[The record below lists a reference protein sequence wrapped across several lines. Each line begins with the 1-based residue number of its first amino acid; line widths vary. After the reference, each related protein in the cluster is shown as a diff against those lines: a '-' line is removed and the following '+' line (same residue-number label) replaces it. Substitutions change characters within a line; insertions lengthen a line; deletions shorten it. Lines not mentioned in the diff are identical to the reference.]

1 MAGRNAD
8 IRVTVKG
15 DADFGAARREAKDAL
30 DDIER
35 EAKDVKLSPEL
46 DTAEIRKAIALAE
59 QLDGM
64 VATLDIDADPADIV
78 AAEKLARSLRGFQA
92 RVDLSVEGK
101 AELTEALGLADK
113 MEGLRKVRVEVQ
125 GRQDLER
132 AQEIADDLER
142 RRTVPIDA
150 QASDLVRLDDQVADA
165 LRSGGEAG
173 AGGVAG
179 ALGGIDFAD
188 IGGSAQDE
196 LLGSLAAAGPWA
208 AAAGTIGAV
217 FGDEF
222 LEGFNNAL
230 PSGRA
235 DTIRALRNNL
245 SDSELEAAGV
255 AGGEAYSSGLSDGLT
270 DAKDAAALI
279 QGELGKIDDSL
290 DLTGATRQAT
300 ALATVFDVDVRDAVT
315 SVDKLL
321 SQGLVRNSE
330 EGFNLLFEL
339 AQQTGTQF
347 DEMLE
352 LTDEFSVALRAL
364 GIEGPQG
371 LKLIGQMVERGIF
384 PQVDQAGEVFEEFN
398 EQINTGGAAEGLE
411 LIGLNAED
419 MLARLRAGGPDAAKA
434 TAEIAQQLLATND
447 NAVQASAS
455 ASIFGGNMDLLGDD
469 AREAALQLFATADGT
484 AAVGSAATDAAD
496 AIEGSASGLDR
507 LKKVATELG
516 NELGGTVA
524 DGIDT
529 LNSLAKLDF
538 GDAADSAASFGD
550 ALGIKLL
557 GPLGELA
564 DRVGLDPFGPLK
576 DSFDELTGKTDELPP
591 KLGSTI
597 EKMGETADASDD
609 LADGFDGAAASADEL
624 DAQLRGLFDF
634 SADQLLRDIADA
646 ADDLAASFEDG
657 AGKTVGL
664 GGAID
669 ITTDSGR
676 RLQDQMEGLTDKLI
690 DAQVAAA
697 NNEITAGQL
706 ADTQSFLA
714 SEFDRVTGAAGLTTE
729 EVEGLRQKYLAVPS
743 KVTTDVT
750 ANTQSAINNVTALQ
764 NAIANIKS
772 KSVTIS
778 ASISGPT
785 GISASGSIA
794 RRARGGWT
802 DGLTLV
808 GEEGPELIDVRGRAF
823 VHTAAETRELLSN
836 RGGAFAGPAVPAA
849 AAGPRVNIE
858 QLVVDKGVD
867 LWQALDMAELVYG
880 GRR

>member
-15 DADFGAARREAKDAL
+15 DADFGAARREATEAL

-35 EAKDVKLSPEL
+35 KAKDVTLSPEL
-46 DTAEIRKAIALAE
+46 DTSEIRQAIALAE

-113 MEGLRKVRVEVQ
+113 MEGLRKVKVEVQ

-165 LRSGGEAG
+165 LRDGGEAG
-173 AGGVAG
+173 AAGVAG
-179 ALGGIDFAD
+179 ALGGIDFGD

-222 LEGFNNAL
+222 LQGFNNAL

-245 SDSELEAAGV
+245 SERDLAAVGL
-255 AGGEAYSSGLSDGLT
+255 AGGEAYSSGLTDGLA
-270 DAKDAAALI
+270 DAKDSAALI
-279 QGELGKIDDSL
+279 KSELGGIDDSL
-290 DLTGATRQAT
+290 DLTNATRQAT
-300 ALATVFDVDVRDAVT
+300 ALSTVFDVDLRDAVT

-321 SQGLVRNSE
+321 SQGLVQNSE
-330 EGFNLLFEL
+330 QGFNLLFEL

-364 GIEGPQG
+364 GIEGPKG
-371 LKLIGQMVERGIF
+371 LKLIGEMVERGIF

-411 LIGLNAED
+411 AIGLNAED
-419 MLARLRAGGPDAAKA
+419 MLARLRAGGPDAAAA
-434 TAEIAQQLLATND
+434 TAEIARQLLATND

-484 AAVGSAATDAAD
+484 AAVGTAATDAAD
-496 AIEGSASGLDR
+496 AIEDSASGLDR
-507 LKKVATELG
+507 LKRVAIELG
-516 NELGGTVA
+516 EELGGTVA

-529 LNSLAKLDF
+529 LNSLAELDF
-538 GDAADSAASFGD
+538 GSAADSAAAFGES
-550 ALGIKLL
+550 LGVKVL
-557 GPLGELA
+557 GPLADIA
-564 DRVGLDPFGPLK
+564 DRLGLDPFGPAK
-576 DSFDELTGKTDELPP
+576 DGFEELF
-591 KLGSTI
+591 GST
-597 EKMGETADASDD
+597 EKLATSIPKAQAGMDGATEASENLSGGMYDAADATDQ
-609 LADGFDGAAASADEL
+609 LEAE
-624 DAQLRGLFDF
+624 LRGLFDF
-634 SADQLLRDIADA
+634 SADQLLRDIADS

-657 AGKTVGL
+657 AGQAVGL

-669 ITTDSGR
+669 ITTESGR

-714 SEFDRVTGAAGLTTE
+714 SEFDRVTGAAGLTKDQ
-729 EVEGLRQKYLAVPS
+729 VEGLRQKYLAVPS

-750 ANTQSAINNVTALQ
+750 ANTSTAINNVTALQ

-785 GISASGSIA
+785 GISASGTIS
-794 RRARGGWT
+794 RKARGGWT

-836 RGGAFAGPAVPAA
+836 RGGALAGPAVPTTNY
-849 AAGPRVNIE
+849 AGPRLNIE
-858 QLVVDKGVD
+858 QLVIDKGVD
-867 LWQALDMAELVYG
+867 LWQGLLMAEKLAG
-880 GRR
+880 